1 MANVIAIKEGSAK
14 LLRQRM
20 QQIEVLNA
28 QVRGYVDALAAE
40 NDVPAGYQFDIEQ
53 MAFVQPPTPT
63 APEGVADEPS

>member
-20 QQIEVLNA
+20 QQIEMLNA

-53 MAFVQPPTPT
+53 MAFVPTPT